1 MTKCFSLKSERF
13 LYFSPLLSNILLEI
27 LASAKDKRKK
37 WKKFRLERKSLKLFL
52 FTYDMIIYVEN
63 PIKST
68 KKKQPIIIEFSKV
81 AG

>member
-1 MTKCFSLKSERF
+1 MQKIRER
-13 LYFSPLLSNILLEI
+13 NE
-27 LASAKDKRKK
+27 KK
-37 WKKFRLERKSLKLFL
+37 IRLERKSLKLFL